1 MNYPDLPRS
10 GLPGPR
16 LLRSGSSERPKVS
29 RDHERRYAPFERLPV
44 SVSELAS
51 DVDTEVPDSAGG
63 FPSQAVRS
71 VPLLP
76 VGHSATTAG
85 ARFLSSFERAMLS
98 RDDET
103 ASPFRTTF
111 ERRRRRGEHRVTL
124 FDPRVVN
131 VAETVFASRAGA
143 VSPPY
148 SAPSGRSVEEGGL
161 APSLQKVNCISAGAI
176 SSRNLPVDFTG
187 NPVCSDSESGLLILP
202 TVLTRSAKPG

>member
-1 MNYPDLPRS
+1 MQVSLGLHVGRRPITVGSVELLNYPDLPRS

-29 RDHERRYAPFERLPV
+29 RDHERRVAPFERLLV
-44 SVSELAS
+44 SASELAS
-51 DVDTEVPDSAGG
+51 DMDTEVPDSAGD

-71 VPLLP
+71 VPLLH

-111 ERRRRRGEHRVTL
+111 ERRRRRGEHRTTP
-124 FDPRVVN
+124 FDRQG
-131 VAETVFASRAGA
+131 SKRGGGA
-143 VSPPY
+143 VYEPC
-148 SAPSGRSVEEGGL
+148 GRCI
-161 APSLQKVNCISAGAI
+161 PSLLRSFRSLRGGRGISA
-176 SSRNLPVDFTG
+176 
-187 NPVCSDSESGLLILP
+187 
-202 TVLTRSAKPG
+202 LTAEANRW